1 MSQTN
6 PSDGEPLLGSPAG
19 RRAAPA
25 GPHCALTGQPWS
37 RDPVYTRPRVLDT
50 DFPPPAAGQSRDHY
64 NNRLL

>member
-6 PSDGEPLLGSPAG
+6 PGEQLLGSPAG

-25 GPHCALTGQPWS
+25 GTVWPLIGQIWS
-37 RDPVYTRPRVLDT
+37 RDPVYTRPRVMDT
-50 DFPPPAAGQSRDHY
+50 DFTPSTAGQSRDHY

>member
-25 GPHCALTGQPWS
+25 GL
-37 RDPVYTRPRVLDT
+37 PVPSLVRPDHVTPVLDT
-50 DFPPPAAGQSRDHY
+50 DFPPSPAGQSRDHY